1 MASITLKASAR
12 DTAKKGK
19 TIRKEGL
26 IPGTVYGPKTKNVDL
41 CFAYQEFH
49 KVYVAAGES
58 TLVELEMSSGKVP
71 VLIHALQF
79 HPVTGDF
86 IHIDLFAPDMTK
98 EITAN
103 VPLRIVGEAP
113 GVKEQGGVIVRN
125 RDHVTVKCLPKDL
138 PHDIEVDIS
147 VLVNF
152 HDSIMVSQ
160 LKVSAAVKIT
170 DDAETFL
177 ISLIPPRAEE
187 AEVAP
192 VAAVDGAAVDGA
204 VPAEGASAAGA
215 EGEKKEEGKAPAT
228 GKPPSAKATGGKKD
242 AKK

>member
-12 DTAKKGK
+12 DKAKKGK
-19 TIRKEGL
+19 VIRREGL

-103 VPLRIVGEAP
+103 VPLRIVGESL

-160 LKVSAAVKIT
+160 LKVPSSVKIV
-170 DDAETFL
+170 DDAATFL

-192 VAAVDGAAVDGA
+192 VVAVDGAAVDGA

-215 EGEKKEEGKAPAT
+215 EGEKKEEGGKPPAAGKAPA
-228 GKPPSAKATGGKKD
+228 GKKD

>member
-12 DTAKKGK
+12 DKAKKGK
-19 TIRKEGL
+19 VIRREGL

-103 VPLRIVGEAP
+103 VPLRIVGESL

-192 VAAVDGAAVDGA
+192 VVAVDGAAVDGA

-215 EGEKKEEGKAPAT
+215 EGEKKEEGGKPPAAGKAPA
-228 GKPPSAKATGGKKD
+228 GKKD